1 MKILKGFD
9 QKTIYQ
15 VLSIKWNYQLLQE
28 DIENLD
34 LNQLILYQKKEES
47 VICLSIHFIQKN
59 AQKATNHNELIEKLL
74 ILNKQSKR

>member
-1 MKILKGFD
+1 MPLIKMKFSNNLIMKILKGFD

-34 LNQLILYQKKEES
+34 LN
-47 VICLSIHFIQKN
+47 
-59 AQKATNHNELIEKLL
+59 
-74 ILNKQSKR
+74 